1 MHELR
6 IFKQAGRE
14 IKKISRMHQ
23 KALLEALNA
32 IRENP
37 FAGKPLTRKLTGKF
51 SYNIGVYRIIY
62 KVNKKDKIIS
72 VLSAGHLSRVYK

>member
-14 IKKISRMHQ
+14 IKIISRRHQ
-23 KALLEALNA
+23 KALLEVLNE

-37 FAGKPLTRKLTGKF
+37 FAGKPLNRELTGKY
-51 SYNIGVYRIIY
+51 SYRVGVYRIIY
-62 KVNKKDKIIS
+62 KINKKDKIIF
-72 VLSAGHLSRVYK
+72 VLSAGHRNKVYK

>member
-14 IKKISRMHQ
+14 IKIISRRHQ
-23 KALLEALNA
+23 KALLEVLNE

-37 FAGKPLTRKLTGKF
+37 FAGKPLNRELTGKY
-51 SYNIGVYRIIY
+51 SYRVGVYRIIY
-62 KVNKKDKIIS
+62 KINKKDKIIF
-72 VLSAGHLSRVYK
+72 VLSAGHRSRVYK